1 MDTKRQSDVHNVS
14 AIKQDNYG
22 SITNVL
28 LSTPSTAFLT
38 TIYAQA
44 FAMMKAIPR
53 AIYIRQAM
61 VRPSFV
67 HSVPYQ
73 SHCNG
78 VTVAFLRSMLRSG
91 TV

>member
-1 MDTKRQSDVHNVS
+1 M
-14 AIKQDNYG
+14 
-22 SITNVL
+22 L
-28 LSTPSTAFLT
+28 LSTPSTTFLT

-53 AIYIRQAM
+53 VIYIRKTM

-67 HSVPYQ
+67 HCVPCQ
-73 SHCNG
+73 SSCNG
-78 VTVAFLRSMLRSG
+78 VTVAFLRGMLRSG

>member
-1 MDTKRQSDVHNVS
+1 M
-14 AIKQDNYG
+14 
-22 SITNVL
+22 L

-67 HSVPYQ
+67 HCVPCQ
-73 SHCNG
+73 HAATG
-78 VTVAFLRSMLRSG
+78 LL
-91 TV
+91 